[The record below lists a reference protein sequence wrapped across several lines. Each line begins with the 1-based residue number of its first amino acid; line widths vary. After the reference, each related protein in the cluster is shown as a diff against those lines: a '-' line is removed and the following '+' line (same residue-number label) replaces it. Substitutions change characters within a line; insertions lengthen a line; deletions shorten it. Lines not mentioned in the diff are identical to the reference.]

1 MRAVIF
7 IGVLMHVI
15 LLLALYSWVN
25 VASEAMA
32 SCQIKYSYDTCA
44 TTLR

>member
-1 MRAVIF
+1 MRTVILV
-7 IGVLMHVI
+7 GVLLHVI

-25 VASEAMA
+25 LASEAMA